1 MSTISLA
8 PEIKVSGQELAAA
21 WLDRLVGVRVDLQLG
36 LVGRATL
43 RFRDFGAALAGAS
56 LFSLD
61 KTVTVGKAGGG
72 SLIFAGTVVGIA
84 LDQGESRQPELVVTI
99 DDAAHK
105 LAQGTKTAT
114 YLNNSVSGIV
124 GTIASAR
131 SLTVQSAQAENAT
144 QAYLLQSGTDLD
156 FLNELCART
165 GRVWWLE
172 GERTLRFEK
181 AGTSDATVKLTFG
194 KGLDR
199 FSVKAT
205 SLRPDKVQVVGWD
218 PAQQQAI
225 TANSANQPSSKP
237 QSALVDP
244 FLADLGTGAKTLVV
258 RDAAP
263 LDTDEATAMASA
275 IFDAAASDGVVARGS
290 GEFNAA
296 IALSTTVEVADAG
309 PASGKYLVT
318 AVEHIYDV
326 TGFTTRFTAGP
337 HRPRHLVDVLGVPTE
352 SSGFTLPGVV
362 TGVVTNVADPDKQG
376 KVKVKY
382 ATQGST
388 IESPWARVVTIGGGK
403 GRGLEFQPEVNDE
416 VLVAFEQ
423 GDTRR
428 PLVLGGL
435 FSAKNTLP
443 ASPKAGN
450 IDGSSVNYRRIT
462 SRLGHV
468 IELAD
473 GTGDADKYVLVKLAG
488 GAHQLRIGADKTD
501 LTVGNKELTIT
512 NGAAKIVFSAQGDI
526 TIQGK
531 SITLK
536 ADTNVDVQGGA
547 KVAVAGKTEVAVEG
561 AMVKVEGQ
569 STTTVQGAGQL
580 ALKGGVVMIN

>member
-1 MSTISLA
+1 MSIALA
-8 PEIKVSGQELAAA
+8 PEIKVGGQDLAAA

-43 RFRDFGAALAGAS
+43 RFRDFGAALADAS
-56 LFSLD
+56 VFTLD
-61 KTVTVGKAGGG
+61 KAVTFGKAGA
-72 SLIFAGTVVGIA
+72 SSPIFSGTVVGIA
-84 LDQGESRQPELVVTI
+84 LNQGESRQPELVVTV

-105 LAQGTKTAT
+105 LTQGTSTKT
-114 YLNNSVSGIV
+114 YLNSSLSTVVNGL
-124 GTIASAR
+124 ASAR
-131 SLTVQSAQAENAT
+131 GLSVTSGQPENAT

-156 FLNELCART
+156 FLNEICART
-165 GRVWWLE
+165 GRVWWVE
-172 GERTLRFEK
+172 GARTLRFEK
-181 AGTSDATVKLTFG
+181 AGTSDATVRLAFG
-194 KGLDR
+194 TDLDG

-205 SLRPDKVQVVGWD
+205 SLRPDKVDVVGWD

-225 TANSANQPSSKP
+225 TGSASSVETKA
-237 QSALVDP
+237 QGNLIDP
-244 FLADLGTGAKTLVV
+244 FLADLGKGSKTLVV

-263 LDTDEATAMASA
+263 MDADEATAMASS
-275 IFDAAASDGVVARGS
+275 IFAAAASDGVVARGT
-290 GEFNAA
+290 GDFNAA
-296 IALSTTVEVADAG
+296 IALSTTVDVTDAG

-318 AVEHIYDV
+318 AVEHLYDV

-337 HRPRHLVDVLGVPTE
+337 HRARHLVDVLGVPAE
-352 SSGFTLPGVV
+352 GSGFTLPGVL
-362 TGVVTNVADPDKQG
+362 TGVVTNVADPDNAG
-376 KVKVKY
+376 KVKVTY
-382 ATQGST
+382 STQGNT
-388 IESPWARVVTIGGGK
+388 VESPWARVVTIGAGK

-443 ASPKAGN
+443 TSPKAGN
-450 IDGSSVNYRRIT
+450 VDGSAIAYRRIT

-473 GTGDADKYVLVKLAG
+473 GTADDSKYVLVKLAG
-488 GAHQLRIGADKTD
+488 GQHQLRIGADKTD
-501 LTVGNKELTIT
+501 LTIANKELTIT
-512 NGAAKIVFSAQGDI
+512 NGPAKIVFSEQGDI

-536 ADTNVDVQGGA
+536 ADTTVDVQAGTKA
-547 KVAVAGKTEVAVEG
+547 AVAGKTAVE
-561 AMVKVEGQ
+561 
-569 STTTVQGAGQL
+569 VQGADVKIEGQASTSVQASGQL

>member
-1 MSTISLA
+1 MTIDRA
-8 PEIKVSGQELAAA
+8 PEIKVGGQDLATA

-56 LFSLD
+56 LFTLD
-61 KTVTVGKAGGG
+61 KAVTVGKAGGG
-72 SLIFAGTVVGIA
+72 TIFAGTVVGIA
-84 LDQGESRQPELVVTI
+84 LDQGESRQPELVVTV

-105 LAQGTKTAT
+105 LGQGTVTKT
-114 YLNNSVSGIV
+114 YLNSTLSDVV
-124 GTIASAR
+124 TTIASTRGLTLTSGQAE
-131 SLTVQSAQAENAT
+131 STVQD
-144 QAYLLQSGTDLD
+144 YVLQSGTDLD
-156 FLNELCART
+156 FLTEICART
-165 GRVWWLE
+165 GRVWWIE

-181 AGTSDATVKLTFG
+181 AGTSDATVNLTFG
-194 KGLDR
+194 EDLDG

-205 SLRPDKVQVVGWD
+205 NLRPDKVEVVGWD

-225 TANSANQPSSKP
+225 MASATRTETTAAGD
-237 QSALVDP
+237 LVDP
-244 FLADLGTGAKTLVV
+244 FLADLGKGSRTLVV

-263 LDTDEATAMASA
+263 LTTDEATAMASS
-275 IFDAAASDGVVARGS
+275 IFTTAASDGVIARGT
-290 GEFNAA
+290 GDFNAA
-296 IALSTTVEVADAG
+296 IALCTTVKVSDAG
-309 PASGKYLVT
+309 PASGSYLVT
-318 AVEHIYDV
+318 AVEHHYDV

-337 HRPRHLVDVLGVPTE
+337 HRSRHLVDVLGVPTE
-352 SSGFTLPGVV
+352 GSGFTLPGVLI
-362 TGVVTNVADPDKQG
+362 GVVTNVADPDHQG
-376 KVKVKY
+376 KVKVTY

-388 IESPWARVVTIGGGK
+388 VESPWARVVTLGAGK

-443 ASPKAGN
+443 TSPAAGN
-450 IDGSSVNYRRIT
+450 VDGSNIAYRRIT

-473 GTGDADKYVLVKLAG
+473 GTADASKYVLVKLAG
-488 GAHQLRIGADKTD
+488 GEHQLRIGADKTD
-501 LTVGNKELTIT
+501 LTIGNKELTIT
-512 NGAAKIVFSAQGDI
+512 NGAAKIVFSQQGDI

-536 ADTNVDVQGGA
+536 ADTTVDVQAGTKA
-547 KVAVAGKTEVAVEG
+547 SLAGKTEVDVQG
-561 AMVKVEGQ
+561 AQVKVEGQ
-569 STTTVQGAGQL
+569 GTTTVQASGQL